1 MLIWTIATCA
11 YAVFVLGRIALR
23 RIAGAM
29 LRRGTS
35 GVIIAVKESE
45 KRTRLAG
52 VVRVMHVIV
61 MSPDNKVVVLTNPP
75 YRQIIVGDMV
85 VRGELVP
92 LNDVSGDPGP
102 V

>member
-11 YAVFVLGRIALR
+11 YGFFVLGRIALR
-23 RIAGAM
+23 RIAEAM
-29 LRRGTS
+29 LRKGTS

-45 KRTRLAG
+45 KRTRFAG

-61 MSPDNKVVVLTNPP
+61 MSPDNKIIMLTNPP

-92 LNDVSGDPGP
+92 LNDSSGNRGP

>member
-11 YAVFVLGRIALR
+11 YAVFVLGRIAQRKIAETMR
-23 RIAGAM
+23 RS
-29 LRRGTS
+29 RTT

-61 MSPDNKVVVLTNPP
+61 RSPDNKITMLTNPP
-75 YRQIIVGDMV
+75 YHQIVVGDKV

-92 LNDVSGDPGP
+92 ANDTSTD
-102 V
+102 